1 MLRKPADAAAN
12 AGPVTRDP
20 GCRYCRFQTIP
31 ASDME
36 EYVNRHGSSGTVSV
50 IVPVYNVEEY
60 LPRCLESICG
70 QTYEDLQIILVDDG
84 STDGSLRIC
93 RQFAGKDPRIL
104 SISIPNSGVSAARNR
119 GLELAT
125 GEWIGF
131 IDADDY
137 IEAGL
142 YELLVTE
149 LARSD
154 KQIVSCGVRAEDTG
168 GNRIERLRG
177 RRVPADRLD
186 LDREEAL
193 LRFLNPDTRVLY
205 WAVWN
210 KLYSAELLRD
220 LRFEEGRVTGEDFD
234 ITLRCLLRSNGIR
247 RLPEEM
253 YHYLIRPGSA
263 ITRGGFSKSSF
274 DKMFFWDRAVAGIE
288 KAGLSEEVVRC
299 ARLGREL
306 TAAKLL
312 RDYYREGTNAE
323 EPEEIDRW
331 LARCREV
338 LSSGREVLRAPL
350 VRKGGLCPWSAV
362 TAKSKALCFTA
373 AHCEKMLR
381 FL

>member
-1 MLRKPADAAAN
+1 M
-12 AGPVTRDP
+12 
-20 GCRYCRFQTIP
+20 
-31 ASDME
+31 
-36 EYVNRHGSSGTVSV
+36 NRHGSSGTISV

-119 GLELAT
+119 GLELAA

-149 LARSD
+149 LIHSD

-168 GNRIERLRG
+168 GNRIERMKG
-177 RRVPADRLD
+177 RRVPADRQD

-210 KLYSAELLRD
+210 KLYSAELLRE
-220 LRFEEGRVTGEDFD
+220 LRFEDGRVTGEDFD
-234 ITLRCLLRSNGIR
+234 FTLRCLLRSNGTR
-247 RLPEEM
+247 CLPEEM
-253 YHYLIRPGSA
+253 YHYLIRPGQV
-263 ITRGGFSKSSF
+263 TR
-274 DKMFFWDRAVAGIE
+274 
-288 KAGLSEEVVRC
+288 
-299 ARLGREL
+299 
-306 TAAKLL
+306 
-312 RDYYREGTNAE
+312 
-323 EPEEIDRW
+323 
-331 LARCREV
+331 
-338 LSSGREVLRAPL
+338 
-350 VRKGGLCPWSAV
+350 LCCYP
-362 TAKSKALCFTA
+362 TLP
-373 AHCEKMLR
+373 
-381 FL
+381 